1 VIDPFTAFT
10 VATTAFNTIKKAVE
24 VGREVEDVAQYIGKF
39 FGAKADIIKAE
50 EKAKN
55 PPIFKKLLS
64 SGSVE
69 EEALQIVV
77 QRQKLGQMERELRS
91 MIILRYGQETY
102 LEMMRM
108 RERIAVERRRAEHLQ
123 SLKRKTL
130 LINIGLGLLTLGL
143 LWGLAELI
151 WLLIEMVKAKNE
163 QT

>member
-1 VIDPFTAFT
+1 MLDPITAFT

-24 VGREVEDVAQYIGKF
+24 VGREIEDVAVYIGRF
-39 FGAKADIIKAE
+39 FGAKADIAKAE

-64 SGSVE
+64 AGSVE
-69 EEALQIVV
+69 EEALQLVV
-77 QRQKLGQMERELRS
+77 QRQKLGEMERELRS

-108 RERIAVERRRAEHLQ
+108 RKRVATERRRAEHLQ
-123 SLKRKTL
+123 ALKRKTL
-130 LINIGLGLLTLGL
+130 AINVALGLLTLGL

-151 WLLIEMVKAKNE
+151 WLLIEMVGARNG
-163 QT
+163 QV

>member
-1 VIDPFTAFT
+1 MIDPFTAFT

-39 FGAKADIIKAE
+39 FGAKADIAKAE

-64 SGSVE
+64 AGSVE

-102 LEMMRM
+102 LEMMRQ
-108 RERIAVERRRAEHLQ
+108 REKIAVERRRV
-123 SLKRKTL
+123 
-130 LINIGLGLLTLGL
+130 
-143 LWGLAELI
+143 ELI
-151 WLLIEMVKAKNE
+151 QKQKRQSFFLALFYSVAIAGAIGGIVWLLALLLGMASK
-163 QT
+163 T

>member
-1 VIDPFTAFT
+1 MIDPITAFT

-24 VGREVEDVAQYIGKF
+24 VGREIEDVAGYIGKF
-39 FGAKADIIKAE
+39 FGAKADIAKAE

-64 SGSVE
+64 AGSVE

-77 QRQKLGQMERELRS
+77 QRQKLMQMEKELRS

-108 RERIAVERRRAEHLQ
+108 RERVATERRRAEHLQ
-123 SLKRKTL
+123 ALKRKTL
-130 LINIGLGLLTLGL
+130 VINVALGLLTLGL

-151 WLLIEMVKAKNE
+151 WLLIEMVEARNA
-163 QT
+163 

>member
-1 VIDPFTAFT
+1 MLDPVTAFT
-10 VATTAFNTIKKAVE
+10 VATAAFNTIKKAVE

-39 FGAKADIIKAE
+39 FGAKADIVKAE

-55 PPIFKKLLS
+55 PPIFRKLLAA
-64 SGSVE
+64 GSVE

-77 QRQKLGQMERELRS
+77 QRQKLGEMERELRS

-108 RERIAVERRRAEHLQ
+108 RERVATERRRAEHLQ
-123 SLKRKTL
+123 ALKRKTL
-130 LINIGLGLLTLGL
+130 AVNVALGLLTLGL

-151 WLLIEMVKAKNE
+151 WLLIEMVRAKNDG
-163 QT
+163 

>member
-1 VIDPFTAFT
+1 MIDPITAFT

-39 FGAKADIIKAE
+39 FGAKADIAKAE

-55 PPIFKKLLS
+55 PPIFKRLLS
-64 SGSVE
+64 AGSVE

-108 RERIAVERRRAEHLQ
+108 RERVATERRRAEYLQ
-123 SLKRKTL
+123 DQKRKHL
-130 LINIGLGLLTLGL
+130 MLNMGLGLLTLFL

-151 WLLIEMVKAKNE
+151 WLLIEMIGARNG

>member
-1 VIDPFTAFT
+1 MIDPITAFT

-24 VGREVEDVAQYIGKF
+24 LGREIEDVAAYIGKF

-64 SGSVE
+64 AGSVE

-77 QRQKLGQMERELRS
+77 QRQKLGEMERELRS

-102 LEMMRM
+102 LEMMRQ
-108 RERIAVERRRAEHLQ
+108 REKIAMERKRVELLQ
-123 SLKRKTL
+123 KHKRQEFFLAVFYSVAIAAT
-130 LINIGLGLLTLGL
+130 IGG
-143 LWGLAELI
+143 I
-151 WLLIEMVKAKNE
+151 VWLLALLLDMANK
-163 QT
+163 T

>member
-1 VIDPFTAFT
+1 MIDPFTAFT

-39 FGAKADIIKAE
+39 FGAKADIAKAE

-64 SGSVE
+64 AGSVE

-77 QRQKLGQMERELRS
+77 QRQKLGEMERELRS

-102 LEMMRM
+102 LEMMRQ
-108 RERIAVERRRAEHLQ
+108 REKIAVERRRAEYLQ
-123 SLKRKTL
+123 DQKRKAL
-130 LINIGLGLLTLGL
+130 LLNTALGVLVLAC
-143 LWGLAELI
+143 LWGIAELI
-151 WLLIEMVKAKNE
+151 WLLIEMVGAKNG